1 MCTPDQFLMCA
12 IFLVS
17 AGMGW
22 NTNSTIFI
30 VDDHVTWYAAAQ
42 LCKETYDAEF
52 EFKGRANYVIV
63 KSLRNSNK

>member
-1 MCTPDQFLMCA
+1 VCN

-42 LCKETYDAEF
+42 LCKETYDADF
-52 EFKGRANYVIV
+52 EFKGRTNFFIV
-63 KSLRNSNK
+63 KSLINSNE